1 MSKRN
6 QAPWTPPPGERDGW
20 PSLSGNTINGLGET
34 QARRPTPIFW
44 HRPEREAFG
53 AYQTKIVARFNSVPV
68 LADIYANGD
77 RGPRKIAPPAAA
89 RVIAPA
95 AEFTARMKA
104 FALAHEADLVGVTR
118 LDPSWIFDGYEMPAH
133 PFVIVFAVAMDH
145 AELSQ
150 APASAEH
157 PNGATVVAH
166 EYNRGARVSAYTTQ
180 WIREQGYEATPHQ
193 GPWAGSLSI
202 LPAALASG
210 LGELGKHGSIIN
222 RQFGSSLRLAAITTD
237 MPLEVDRPDT
247 FGADDFCANC
257 QVCADACPPNAIFRA
272 KQTVRG
278 VTKWYVDFDKC
289 IPYFNASFGCGICI
303 AVCPW
308 STPGRAPK
316 LAAKWTGR
324 RATRAER
331 AARQAAERVAHRAAE
346 HGAAERGLPESPPA
360 DQSELPARGNAD
372 VA

>member
-6 QAPWTPPPGERDGW
+6 QAPWTPPPGERDCW
-20 PSLSGNTINGLGET
+20 PPLSGNTINGLGEAE
-34 QARRPTPIFW
+34 ARRPTPIFW

-53 AYQTKIVARFNSVPV
+53 AYQTRIVARFNSVPI
-68 LADIYANGD
+68 LADIYSRGD
-77 RGPRKIAPPAAA
+77 RGPRKIAPPAAT
-89 RVIAPA
+89 RVQASA

-118 LDPSWIFDGYEMPAH
+118 LDPGWIFEGYDVPTH

-166 EYNRGARVSAYTTQ
+166 EYNRGARASAFTTQ

-202 LPAALASG
+202 LPAALACG
-210 LGELGKHGSIIN
+210 FGELGKHGSIIN

-237 MPLEVDRPDT
+237 MPLEVDAPDA
-247 FGADDFCANC
+247 FGADDFCASC
-257 QVCADACPPNAIFRA
+257 QVCTDACPPDAIFRA
-272 KQTVRG
+272 RQTVRG
-278 VTKWYVDFDKC
+278 ETKWYVDFDKC
-289 IPYFNASFGCGICI
+289 IPYFNATFGCGICI

-316 LAAKWTGR
+316 LAAKWTER
-324 RATRAER
+324 RALRDER
-331 AARQAAERVAHRAAE
+331 EARQAAERDEHRAAQR
-346 HGAAERGLPESPPA
+346 GAPQPDAVEPSLRGKT
-360 DQSELPARGNAD
+360 D